1 AGVVSA
7 MHRDVKSEV
16 TESGVYK
23 NMIQTDA
30 AINPGNSGGPLVNAD
45 GEVIGI
51 NTFIFTKGGGSLGIG
66 FAIPINLARRV
77 LDEIRSYG
85 RVRAA
90 YPGLQVQSL
99 TPYLARRLGFA
110 DARGL
115 VVSRVDPDGPAARAG
130 VRARIDLPRML
141 EIESEVH
148 HDVIAFLSM
157 VAESVGEDARH
168 LHLGLTSSDLVDT
181 ALALAIGAA
190 GAVLAAGLE
199 RVRRAAW
206 RLAQEHR
213 WTPMVGRTH
222 GIHAEPITFGLKC
235 LVWCEELGRDLKRLR
250 AALKECAV

>member
-1 AGVVSA
+1 
-7 MHRDVKSEV
+7 
-16 TESGVYK
+16 
-23 NMIQTDA
+23 
-30 AINPGNSGGPLVNAD
+30 
-45 GEVIGI
+45 
-51 NTFIFTKGGGSLGIG
+51 
-66 FAIPINLARRV
+66 ARRV

-130 VRARIDLPRML
+130 VRVGDRLRRVNGLTIDSVDDAQKS
-141 EIESEVH
+141 IYG
-148 HDVIAFLSM
+148 A
-157 VAESVGEDARH
+157 SVGDR
-168 LHLGLTSSDLVDT
+168 LKLTIERGGRALEVELTLV
-181 ALALAIGAA
+181 
-190 GAVLAAGLE
+190 
-199 RVRRAAW
+199 
-206 RLAQEHR
+206 QEHR

-250 AALKECAV
+250 AALKECAVGKFSGAVGTLAHIDPAVEVDALGRLGLTPEPVA